1 VKPAPFAYVRAV
13 SVADAVQVLDDEGGA
28 ARVLAGGQSLV
39 PMLNM
44 RLMRPSALVDIN
56 DLGDELG
63 RIETD
68 GAETVVGALV
78 RYAELERSSLV
89 SERLPLLARVA
100 RYIGDRAVRNRGT
113 LGGALAQSDPTGE
126 MPLACL
132 ALDARVVVRSARG
145 DRVLGIGDF
154 FAGAYA
160 NALEPDELIVAVRFP
175 IAPGRF
181 AFFERNRKHNDWAVV
196 AMAALGD
203 VAPDGRWS
211 RVRLGLGGVNDRP
224 VLADAAMRRLD
235 GQRWDDAAIAEAA
248 ELALEAVDP
257 PEDVRAT
264 AEYRRHLVGVHVRRV
279 LSTLAEGASDG
290 R

>member
-44 RLMRPSALVDIN
+44 RIMRPSALVDIN
-56 DLGDELG
+56 GLGEELG
-63 RIETD
+63 RIDTES
-68 GAETVVGALV
+68 AETVVGALV
-78 RYAELERSSLV
+78 RYAELERSSV
-89 SERLPLLARVA
+89 ISERLPLLQYVV

-132 ALDARVVVRSARG
+132 ALDARVVVRSTRG
-145 DRVLGIGDF
+145 ERVVPAGEF
-154 FAGAYA
+154 FTGAYA

-181 AFFERNRKHNDWAVV
+181 AFFERNRKHNDWAVLAV
-196 AMAALGD
+196 AALGD
-203 VAPDGRWS
+203 VDARGRWS
-211 RVRLGLGGVNDRP
+211 RVRVALGGVNDRP
-224 VLADAAMRRLD
+224 VLARAVAARLD
-235 GQRWDDAAIAEAA
+235 GRPWDDATIREAA
-248 ELALEAVDP
+248 ELALEAIDP
-257 PEDVRAT
+257 PDDVRAS
-264 AEYRRHLVGVHVRRV
+264 AEYRRHLVPLHVRRV
-279 LSTLAEGASDG
+279 LSMLAGGGLDG
-290 R
+290 H

>member
-56 DLGDELG
+56 GLGEELG
-63 RIETD
+63 RVETD

-78 RYAELERSSLV
+78 RYAELEASPMV
-89 SERLPLLARVA
+89 SERLPLLQHVA

-132 ALDARVVVRSARG
+132 ALDARIVARSRG
-145 DRVLGIGDF
+145 GERTLPVGEF
-154 FAGAYA
+154 FSGAYE
-160 NALEPDELIVAVRFP
+160 NALDPDELIVAIRFP
-175 IAPGRF
+175 IAPARF
-181 AFFERNRKHNDWAVV
+181 AFFERNRKHNDWAVLAV
-196 AMAALGD
+196 AALGD
-203 VAPDGRWS
+203 VDPDGRFS
-211 RVRLGLGGVNDRP
+211 RVRLALGGVNDRP
-224 VLADAAMRRLD
+224 VLAEAAMRRLE
-235 GQRWDDAAIAEAA
+235 GQQWDDAVVTEAA
-248 ELALEAVDP
+248 DLALEAVDP
-257 PEDVRAT
+257 PDDVRAS
-264 AEYRRHLVGVHVRRV
+264 AEYRRHLVPVHVRRV
-279 LSTLAEGASDG
+279 LRTLAAEASRG